1 MQAEAIH
8 KIFSDF
14 AELLNTRFGRGILT
28 TEDSVRYT
36 LFASML
42 YNGLEPDGVILEFP
56 HPTIARAQ
64 VDTWMPEF
72 DGHNVAIEF
81 KYDRDPPGGKNQPKT
96 QKAGSAFRDLRRL
109 ELVNAHSK
117 ATCYFIYVT
126 TKEMDVYFRNSA
138 NGHKELYDLLP
149 GAYLNIRQNYFSDKP
164 QTFMKYLEGPFEA
177 KVSGVLKMSLSGDHF
192 LRIYGVESL

>member
-1 MQAEAIH
+1 MRADAMH

-14 AELLNTRFGRGILT
+14 AELLNTRFEKGIFT

-42 YNGLEPDGVILEFP
+42 YNGLEPDNVILEFP
-56 HPTIARAQ
+56 HPKIARAQ
-64 VDTWMPEF
+64 IDTWMPEF
-72 DGHNVAIEF
+72 DGRNVAIEF

-96 QKAGSAFRDLRRL
+96 QKAGSIFRDLRRL

-117 ATCYFIYVT
+117 AICYFIYIT

-138 NGHKELYDLLP
+138 NGHNELYDLLP
-149 GAYLNIRQNYFSDKP
+149 GAHLEIRQHYFSDKP
-164 QTFMKYLEGPFEA
+164 QTFIKQLEEPFEA
-177 KVSGVLKMSLSGDHF
+177 NVVGVLKISLAGDHF